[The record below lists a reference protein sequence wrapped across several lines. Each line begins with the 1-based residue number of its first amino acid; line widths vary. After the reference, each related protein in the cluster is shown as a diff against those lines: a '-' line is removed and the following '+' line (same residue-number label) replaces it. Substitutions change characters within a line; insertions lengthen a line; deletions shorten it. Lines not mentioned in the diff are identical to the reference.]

1 MSAGPSEASQLGR
14 TPISG
19 PGPLLSF
26 AVAATA
32 ATAFPFDPVL
42 AGMVAAGQ
50 GIQAICLYLGLT
62 RAALDDH
69 LVRLGLRQPHDRA
82 LRNPGPRGWS
92 NLDTQRLIAWRVR
105 GIHPETIGLR
115 VCRSANAV
123 RAKARRLGI
132 PRPDRKSL
140 QRVDPASLEDPAP
153 LFGGSAHAGSA
164 EPSLKSPRAVC
175 GTAIGSDGV
184 RGGADTSAA
193 VIVLSPEPVIKAPAV
208 ARPLRDEAVRR
219 RVGQP
224 ELPIIPHADPSPPQ
238 GEEPG
243 PGFFTVPLQ
252 IRPLVVELEPR
263 IKVEVKLAYM
273 VPKLVGIG
281 WVGQTRRVLRDAAA
295 VLALSLRYFGGQHWK
310 WIAQDAG
317 MHEPQLASDLTR
329 IRLPR
334 DFDRWKFR
342 KTFNLECALYSLL
355 DSGYLLR
362 RNNEKG
368 NCEWVNARDLRNVHQ
383 SWETRRKWGYDDEG
397 DGRRRESPKII
408 LLTPRELPARR
419 PQTPATLVGSPPKAS
434 VAATVASF
442 GQVKST
448 WGAPVSLM

>member
-1 MSAGPSEASQLGR
+1 
-14 TPISG
+14 
-19 PGPLLSF
+19 LLSF

-32 ATAFPFDPVL
+32 ATGFPFDPVL

-50 GIQAICLYLGLT
+50 GVQAICLYLGLT

-69 LVRLGLRQPHDRA
+69 LVRLRLRPPHDRP

-92 NLDTQRLIAWRVR
+92 DLDTQRLIAWRVR
-105 GIHPETIGLR
+105 GIHPETIGQRL
-115 VCRSANAV
+115 CRSANAV

-153 LFGGSAHAGSA
+153 LFAGSADAGSA
-164 EPSLKSPRAVC
+164 EPSLKSQCAVC
-175 GTAIGSDGV
+175 GTAAAPVSV
-184 RGGADTSAA
+184 RGGDDTAAA
-193 VIVLSPEPVIKAPAV
+193 VTVPPSEPVIKAPVV
-208 ARPLRDEAVRR
+208 ARPLHDEAALR

-224 ELPIIPHADPSPPQ
+224 ELPIIPHADRLPPRDEGPGLGFVTVPPQ
-238 GEEPG
+238 
-243 PGFFTVPLQ
+243 
-252 IRPLVVELEPR
+252 IWPLVVEIEPR
-263 IKVEVKLAYM
+263 IKVEVKLADV
-273 VPKLVGIG
+273 VPKLADIG
-281 WVGQTRRVLRDAAA
+281 WVGETRRVLRDAAA

-310 WIAQDAG
+310 WIARDAG

-342 KTFNLECALYSLL
+342 KTFNLECALYTLL

-362 RNNEKG
+362 RNKEKG
-368 NCEWVNARDLRNVHQ
+368 NYEWVNAKDLRNVHQ

-408 LLTPRELPARR
+408 LLTPRELAARR
-419 PQTPATLVGSPPKAS
+419 PQTPAPLVDGRPKAS
-434 VAATVASF
+434 IAGTVASF
-442 GQVKST
+442 GQVKSR
-448 WGAPVSLM
+448 WVAPVSLV